1 MSDSSKGDPR
11 NNGSSDISIMSV
23 VIGKIVIVTV
33 VTVLIVTEVTVVIV
47 TEVTVVIV
55 TEVTV
60 VIVTVVIV
68 TVVIFTSI
76 SKNNLTPRHLC
87 DVFRAAF
94 CNLPMYFF
102 FLWGGEFMYGI

>member
-1 MSDSSKGDPR
+1 M
-11 NNGSSDISIMSV
+11 
-23 VIGKIVIVTV
+23 
-33 VTVLIVTEVTVVIV
+33 

-76 SKNNLTPRHLC
+76 SKNNLTPQHPC

-94 CNLPMYFF
+94 HNLAMF
-102 FLWGGEFMYGI
+102 

>member
-1 MSDSSKGDPR
+1 MTKLKNSNCDKTT
-11 NNGSSDISIMSV
+11 V
-23 VIGKIVIVTV
+23 VIVTV
-33 VTVLIVTEVTVVIV
+33 VIVTVVTVVIV

-76 SKNNLTPRHLC
+76 SKNSWTHQHPC

-94 CNLPMYFF
+94 RNLAMFF
-102 FLWGGEFMYGI
+102 MSAGERPGQIK